1 MHYNLKVQVKVM
13 ITILSVVGLVAI
25 AAIVL
30 ISFVVSGYNIRANHD
45 IDIIR
50 MILKVRP
57 DLLQDSK
64 VMRILLKNGF
74 DV

>member
-1 MHYNLKVQVKVM
+1 M
-13 ITILSVVGLVAI
+13 ITILSIIGVVAI
-25 AAIVL
+25 IAITL
-30 ISFVVSGYNIRANHD
+30 ISFAISGYNIRANHD

>member
-1 MHYNLKVQVKVM
+1 M

-57 DLLQDSK
+57 DLLQDNK

>member
-1 MHYNLKVQVKVM
+1 M
-13 ITILSVVGLVAI
+13 ITVLSIIGVVAI
-25 AAIVL
+25 IAITL
-30 ISFVVSGYNIRANHD
+30 ISFVISGYNIRANHD

-57 DLLQDSK
+57 DLLQDPK

>member
-1 MHYNLKVQVKVM
+1 MT
-13 ITILSVVGLVAI
+13 TILSIVGLVAI

-30 ISFVVSGYNIRANHD
+30 ISFVVSGYNLRANHD

-57 DLLQDSK
+57 DLLQDAK

>member
-1 MHYNLKVQVKVM
+1 M
-13 ITILSVVGLVAI
+13 ITILSIVGVVAI

-30 ISFVVSGYNIRANHD
+30 ISLVVSGYNLRANHD

>member
-57 DLLQDSK
+57 DLLQDPK

>member
-1 MHYNLKVQVKVM
+1 M

-57 DLLQDSK
+57 DLLQDAK

>member
-1 MHYNLKVQVKVM
+1 M
-13 ITILSVVGLVAI
+13 ITILSIIGVVAI
-25 AAIVL
+25 IAITL
-30 ISFVVSGYNIRANHD
+30 ISFVISGYNIRASHD

-57 DLLQDSK
+57 DLLQDPK

>member
-1 MHYNLKVQVKVM
+1 M

-50 MILKVRP
+50 MILKIRP
-57 DLLQDSK
+57 DLLQDAK

>member
-1 MHYNLKVQVKVM
+1 M

-45 IDIIR
+45 VDIIR
-50 MILKVRP
+50 MILKIRP

>member
-1 MHYNLKVQVKVM
+1 MTTV
-13 ITILSVVGLVAI
+13 LSIVGLVAI

-30 ISFVVSGYNIRANHD
+30 ISFVVSGYNLRANHD

-57 DLLQDSK
+57 DLLQDAK

>member
-1 MHYNLKVQVKVM
+1 M

-50 MILKVRP
+50 MILKIRP

>member
-1 MHYNLKVQVKVM
+1 M
-13 ITILSVVGLVAI
+13 ITILSIVGVVAI

-30 ISFVVSGYNIRANHD
+30 ISFVMSGYNLRANHD

>member
-1 MHYNLKVQVKVM
+1 MT
-13 ITILSVVGLVAI
+13 TILSIVGLVAI

-30 ISFVVSGYNIRANHD
+30 ISFIVSGYNIRANHD

-57 DLLQDSK
+57 DLLQDNK

>member
-1 MHYNLKVQVKVM
+1 M

-57 DLLQDSK
+57 DLLQDAK
-64 VMRILLKNGF
+64 VMRILFKNGF

>member
-1 MHYNLKVQVKVM
+1 M
-13 ITILSVVGLVAI
+13 ITILSIVGLVAI

-50 MILKVRP
+50 MILKIRP

>member
-1 MHYNLKVQVKVM
+1 MHYNLKLQVKVM

>member
-1 MHYNLKVQVKVM
+1 MT
-13 ITILSVVGLVAI
+13 TILSIVGLVAI

-30 ISFVVSGYNIRANHD
+30 ISFVVSGYNLRANHD

>member
-1 MHYNLKVQVKVM
+1 M

-30 ISFVVSGYNIRANHD
+30 ISFVVSGYNLRANHD

>member
-1 MHYNLKVQVKVM
+1 MHYNLKIQVKVM

>member
-1 MHYNLKVQVKVM
+1 M
-13 ITILSVVGLVAI
+13 ITLLSIIGVVAI
-25 AAIVL
+25 IAITL
-30 ISFVVSGYNIRANHD
+30 ISFVISGYNIRANHD
-45 IDIIR
+45 VDIIR

-57 DLLQDSK
+57 DLLQDPK

>member
-1 MHYNLKVQVKVM
+1 M

>member
-1 MHYNLKVQVKVM
+1 M

-30 ISFVVSGYNIRANHD
+30 ISFVVSGYNLRANHD

-57 DLLQDSK
+57 DLLQDPK

>member
-1 MHYNLKVQVKVM
+1 MHYNLKLQFKVM

>member
-1 MHYNLKVQVKVM
+1 M
-13 ITILSVVGLVAI
+13 ITILSIVGVVAI
-25 AAIVL
+25 ASIVL
-30 ISFVVSGYNIRANHD
+30 ISFVMSGYNLRANHD

>member
-1 MHYNLKVQVKVM
+1 M

-57 DLLQDSK
+57 DLLQESK

>member
-1 MHYNLKVQVKVM
+1 M
-13 ITILSVVGLVAI
+13 ITILSVVGVVAI

-30 ISFVVSGYNIRANHD
+30 ISFVMSGYNIRANHD

-57 DLLQDSK
+57 DLLQDAK

>member
-1 MHYNLKVQVKVM
+1 M

-30 ISFVVSGYNIRANHD
+30 ISFVVSGYNIRASHD

-57 DLLQDSK
+57 DLLQDPK

>member
-1 MHYNLKVQVKVM
+1 MHYNLKFQVKVM